1 MAGLPDGDRGV
12 RRCLLV
18 LITVC
23 EHGRTET
30 SHNGICVA
38 EATDDYKQHIV
49 VLSYATA
56 RDVFKAKIFMTKAST
71 LKAKA
76 WTFEAKAFK
85 HMVRAEIKIHSTS
98 DRMTG

>member
-1 MAGLPDGDRGV
+1 M
-12 RRCLLV
+12 
-18 LITVC
+18 
-23 EHGRTET
+23 
-30 SHNGICVA
+30 
-38 EATDDYKQHIV
+38 
-49 VLSYATA
+49 LSYATA

-85 HMVRAEIKIHSTS
+85 HMVRAKIKIHSTS